1 MSDGD
6 DRAFEVLR
14 RIMAAPEPN
23 LWPLGTW
30 LQHEETPEDRSA
42 LKSFDLSLGYP
53 EGGQIP
59 LILTGWEERSVWG
72 FDPQDDAYF
81 AQLWRNGSP
90 SERPDVWICG
100 RGRVDGREF
109 VVTTTRLLAQEV
121 VEATGRA
128 LSQVC
133 KAMIRGHRRVSS
145 DTSELDDL

>member
-1 MSDGD
+1 MSDSD
-6 DRAFEVLR
+6 DRALEVLR
-14 RIMAAPEPN
+14 RIMATPEPN

-30 LQHEETPEDRSA
+30 LQHEETPEDRLA
-42 LKSFDLSLGYP
+42 LKTLDLSLGYP

-81 AQLWRNGSP
+81 AQLWRDGSP
-90 SERPDVWICG
+90 SEHPDAWICG

-109 VVTTTRLLAQEV
+109 ALTTTRLLAQEV
-121 VEATGRA
+121 AEATGRA

-133 KAMIRGHRRVSS
+133 KAMIRGHHRISS
-145 DTSELDDL
+145 DTSEPDDL

>member
-42 LKSFDLSLGYP
+42 LKGFDLSLGYP

-72 FDPQDDAYF
+72 FDRKMTPT
-81 AQLWRNGSP
+81 LP
-90 SERPDVWICG
+90 SCG
-100 RGRVDGREF
+100 VM
-109 VVTTTRLLAQEV
+109 A
-121 VEATGRA
+121 A
-128 LSQVC
+128 
-133 KAMIRGHRRVSS
+133 RVSAPTFGFAVGGVLTVAS
-145 DTSELDDL
+145 SSLRQRACWPRRSPR